1 MKQIYI
7 LIIFLIC
14 LSCNANKKNINFTEK
29 IEILQEKNI
38 DTICV
43 VEFKNKQYK
52 NDKIQLL
59 ELYDTIKG
67 MKSIEVINDAV
78 VLNTIEL
85 PNSEDVKN
93 FSIDSIFETKKGFDI
108 LASWGGGQYF
118 YRRIFSFIYKNDR
131 FYFYCIARENYKE
144 NSNKEVSNIERIMP
158 MIPLNKFD
166 ITYYIDND

>member
-1 MKQIYI
+1 MKQIYA

-14 LSCNANKKNINFTEK
+14 LSCNAHKKNVGFTVK
-29 IEILQEKNI
+29 ALEILQEKNI

-43 VEFKNKQYK
+43 VELKNKQYK

-67 MKSIEVINDAV
+67 MKSIEMRNDAV
-78 VLNTIEL
+78 VLNTINL
-85 PNSEDVKN
+85 PNSDDVKN

-118 YRRIFSFIYKNDR
+118 YKRNFSFI
-131 FYFYCIARENYKE
+131 
-144 NSNKEVSNIERIMP
+144 
-158 MIPLNKFD
+158 L
-166 ITYYIDND
+166 